1 MILIQN
7 CHIILSMQITT
18 LDIYKFCDY
27 IPIVSGFTNGYVLC
41 AKVVNFFKGATATPA
56 AGSFQAYI
64 AEKKV
69 LRCIIL
75 ILLPGIGNIGFAI
88 YDLITRTDAP
98 LPEQVKSVQ
107 EDVTKWH
114 RQKTNSSSFLSITL
128 GQAQAFAP
136 SNSKLLNDVI
146 FQTIDPYLTKQEL
159 VRVARI

>member
-107 EDVTKWH
+107 EEDVTKWH
-114 RQKTNSSSFLSITL
+114 RQKTNSSSCLSITP

-136 SNSKLLNDVI
+136 SAPSNSKLLDNAI
-146 FQTIDPYLTKQEL
+146 LQPLEPYLTKQEL
-159 VRVARI
+159 